1 LSIVHIKIDKKVIKD
16 VQVFGKMGR
25 GRNGFFNA
33 GHMKNKRLKK
43 ARKEEPYWGLVKT
56 HKEKSCKQEVYLLE
70 TSLVE
75 LMQSLDPQEA
85 VKALLK

>member
-1 LSIVHIKIDKKVIKD
+1 
-16 VQVFGKMGR
+16 MGP
-25 GRNGFFNA
+25 GRNGFLNA
-33 GHMKNKRLKK
+33 SHMKDKRLKR
-43 ARKEEPYWGLVKT
+43 ARKEEPYWGLVKI
-56 HKEKSCKQEVYLLE
+56 HKEKSHKEEVYLLE